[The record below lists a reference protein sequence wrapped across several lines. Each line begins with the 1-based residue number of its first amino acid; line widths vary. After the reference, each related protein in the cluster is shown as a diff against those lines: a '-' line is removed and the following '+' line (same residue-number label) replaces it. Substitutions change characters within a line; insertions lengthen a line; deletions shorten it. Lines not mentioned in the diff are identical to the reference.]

1 MEDTMMSEAA
11 NLSAVEADKTKSD
24 AAQEPRNWPRAGL
37 SLFFLVLFSV
47 GQSLFFA
54 LALVQLVWFLVQR
67 APNPFLSRFGP
78 SLGQWLGDASRF
90 IYHDTE
96 EKPFPFKA
104 WPAIKSD
111 A

>member
-1 MEDTMMSEAA
+1 MEDNTMSDTAHISVAEAEKPKA
-11 NLSAVEADKTKSD
+11 E

-37 SLFFLVLFSV
+37 SLFFLVLFSI

-54 LALVQLVWFLVQR
+54 LALVQIVWFLVQR

-104 WPAIKSD
+104 WPTINTD